1 MDKARLQARALLLS
15 YITVAYNTVE
25 GLVSIAAG
33 ILAGSAALLGFGVD
47 SFFESLSG
55 AVMVWRFKGKNAIS
69 EEAEERTEKLAV
81 RLVGYTFVVLG
92 AYVLYESVSKLAT
105 REAPERSLFG
115 VGIAIASIIV
125 MPALYLLKLKTGEA
139 IASQSLVADSKETLA
154 CCLMSVT
161 LLVGLGLNY
170 LLGWWWAD
178 PLAGLVI
185 VGYLF
190 TEAHEALVGKRQDE

>member
-1 MDKARLQARALLLS
+1 MDTRLRARALLLS

-33 ILAGSAALLGFGVD
+33 ILAGSAALLGFGVS

-55 AVMVWRFKGKNAIS
+55 AVMVWRFRSKSATS
-69 EEAEERTEKLAV
+69 EEAEERAENLAV

-105 REAPERSLFG
+105 REAPDPSLFG
-115 VGIAIASIIV
+115 VGIAIASMVV
-125 MPALYLLKLKTGEA
+125 MPALYLVKLRTGEA

-161 LLVGLGLNY
+161 LLAGLGLNY

-178 PLAGLVI
+178 PVAGLVI

-190 TEAHEALVGKRQDE
+190 TEAYEALVGKRHDE